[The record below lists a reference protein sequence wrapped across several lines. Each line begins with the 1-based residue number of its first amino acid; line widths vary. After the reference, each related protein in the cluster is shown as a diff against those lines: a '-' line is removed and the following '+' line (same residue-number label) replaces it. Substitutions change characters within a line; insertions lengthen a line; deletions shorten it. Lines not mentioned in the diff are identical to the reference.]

1 MSPTVRWYSH
11 RKGLLE
17 VGREMW
23 QENNGILVQFLIHD
37 LLIHDL
43 SLSVKPLGLMLLI
56 SAVLGDEGHTCNR
69 LSLKAYLT

>member
-1 MSPTVRWYSH
+1 MSPTVFWYSH

-17 VGREMW
+17 AGREMW
-23 QENNGILVQFLIHD
+23 QENNGILVQFLIHH

-43 SLSVKPLGLMLLI
+43 SLSIKPLGLILLI
-56 SAVLGDEGHTCNR
+56 SAVLGNEGDICDR